1 MLDIDLWTVLWTG
14 INLVILYLLMRRFL
28 FKPVTAVMEQ
38 RAQAIQEGLDQAEK
52 ARQAMEEIQSEK
64 ESQLAKARSQADQI
78 VGQARAQGQQEYAR
92 ILSSAQSD
100 ARAIRESAQSQIEA
114 ERRQMVQ
121 DTRQQM
127 AALALLAAARVSGKV
142 LDEDSDRAMVED
154 FLNEAGDP

>member
-14 INLVILYLLMRRFL
+14 INLVILYLLMRHFL

-92 ILSSAQSD
+92 ILSSASLTPGRFGR
-100 ARAIRESAQSQIEA
+100 ARR
-114 ERRQMVQ
+114 
-121 DTRQQM
+121 
-127 AALALLAAARVSGKV
+127 ARSRPSGARWFRIPVSRWPLWPCWQPPVCPARCWMRTATGPWW
-142 LDEDSDRAMVED
+142 RI
-154 FLNEAGDP
+154 F